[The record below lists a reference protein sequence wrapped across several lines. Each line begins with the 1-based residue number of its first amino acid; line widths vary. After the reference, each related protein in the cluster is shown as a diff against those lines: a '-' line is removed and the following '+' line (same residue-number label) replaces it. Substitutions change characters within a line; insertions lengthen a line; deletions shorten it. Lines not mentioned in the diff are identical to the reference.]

1 MWLVLCSTR
10 SKVWLASVAR
20 TITRLCAHFSS
31 THTLHTAPRTERVPQ
46 PTPFASLHRSRALTR
61 TTRRAER
68 TRAAPRHAGTRAPAS
83 RDEPRRNSE
92 LVHEEARSRRA
103 EEGRPAILSGAC
115 PTRVELWKQAEAAHR
130 HVASQSLVAAGGTY
144 DRPSICSGQPTA
156 QSIQQDAA
164 LSGTTNSRP
173 VPSRGLTGRSSWYFR
188 TQRRTFQYHLK

>member
-20 TITRLCAHFSS
+20 TIIRLCAQFSS

-61 TTRRAER
+61 TTRRAET
-68 TRAAPRHAGTRAPAS
+68 TRAAPRHTGIRAPAS
-83 RDEPRRNSE
+83 RNEPRWNSE

-103 EEGRPAILSGAC
+103 EEGRPAILRGAC
-115 PTRVELWKQAEAAHR
+115 PTRVELLKQAEAAHR
-130 HVASQSLVAAGGTY
+130 HVTSRWLLLAVPTIV
-144 DRPSICSGQPTA
+144 RPSAAASIASHTA
-156 QSIQQDAA
+156 RRRT
-164 LSGTTNSRP
+164 GTTNSRP